1 MEFITG
7 LEDYLQSS
15 ILMSLTVAF
24 IGGVL
29 TSFTPCV
36 YPMIPITAGYISSQ
50 NLGMRSRLNAFLLSL
65 FYVIGVA
72 VTYSLLG
79 AFAGLTGRFFGEIST
94 NPYAYFVVANI
105 IILLGLDMLDVLAMP
120 IPSFLTGGTFD
131 SRHKGFLGAFF
142 MGLASGFVAAPCT
155 APVLGVILTYV
166 ASKQNVLLGVSL
178 LFVFSLGLGTLLIAV
193 GTFSGIVALLPKS
206 GIWMVKIKK
215 GIGIF
220 MLGLGEYFLI
230 KMGQLMI

>member
-1 MEFITG
+1 
-7 LEDYLQSS
+7 
-15 ILMSLTVAF
+15 MSLTAAF

-50 NLGMRSRLNAFLLSL
+50 NLGMRSRFNAFLLSL

-72 VTYSLLG
+72 VTYSSLG

-94 NPYAYFVVANI
+94 NPYAYFIVANI
-105 IILLGLDMLDVLAMP
+105 IILLGLSMLDVFAMP
-120 IPSFLTGGTFD
+120 IPSFLTGGASD
-131 SRHKGFLGAFF
+131 SRHRGFLGAFF
-142 MGLASGFVAAPCT
+142 IGIASGFVAAPCT

-166 ASKQNVLLGVSL
+166 AAKQNVLLGVSL
-178 LFVFSLGLGTLLIAV
+178 LFAFSLGLGILLIAV
-193 GTFSGIVALLPKS
+193 GTFSGVVASLPRS
-206 GIWMVKIKK
+206 GVWMVKIKK

-220 MLGLGEYFLI
+220 MIGLGEYFLI
-230 KMGQLMI
+230 KMGQLLI